1 MMRANEKIL
10 DAAERLFAER
20 GFEVSLREIA
30 VAAGQRNH
38 SAVQYHFGGKAGL
51 IDALY
56 EDRMAPLN
64 RRRRELLAEIRA
76 AGRVRDLPAL
86 VQAYL
91 APLAEHVLAH
101 RGTSWYL
108 RFTSR
113 YVLAGGGRA
122 WPFSGDY
129 YAGMTELVGL
139 LTSLLP
145 DLTGERL
152 RVANLHIV
160 MVLADLERRSG
171 APDFDE
177 AHATAAIADLVT
189 TTRAILTAPPTGTP
203 WPSPPAPPSGPSST
217 GASPGA
223 EAR

>member
-1 MMRANEKIL
+1 MRANEKIL
-10 DAAERLFAER
+10 GAAERLFAER

-30 VAAGQRNH
+30 AAAGQRNH
-38 SAVQYHFGGKAGL
+38 SAVQYHFGGRAGL

-56 EDRMAPLN
+56 EYRMAPLN
-64 RRRRELLAEIRA
+64 RRRRELLAEILA
-76 AGRVRDLPAL
+76 AGRDRDLPAL
-86 VQAYL
+86 VHAYL

-122 WPFSGDY
+122 WPFSSDH
-129 YAGMTELVGL
+129 YAGMTELAGL
-139 LTSLLP
+139 LTGLLP

-152 RVANLHIV
+152 RVVGLHAV
-160 MVLADLERRSG
+160 MVLADLEQRFG
-171 APDFDE
+171 APDFDD

-189 TTRAILTAPPTGTP
+189 TTQAVLTARP
-203 WPSPPAPPSGPSST
+203 
-217 GASPGA
+217 
-223 EAR
+223 